1 MKMAARRIYIT
12 QEDAKRLNELLS
24 QQRSSNIKDRDNLR
38 ILASELSRATL
49 IAPDRVM
56 PDVVTMNSR
65 VLVEDLADG
74 QAEELTLV
82 FPEEADAAEGRISVV
97 APIGAALLGC
107 RMQDTVQFAVPRG
120 KRTLRIKQILF
131 QPEASGLRI

>member
-1 MKMAARRIYIT
+1 MASRRIYIT
-12 QEDAKRLNELLS
+12 QEDARRLNELLIR
-24 QQRSSNIKDRDNLR
+24 QRSSNNKDRENLR
-38 ILASELSRATL
+38 VLAFELSRATL

-65 VLVEDLADG
+65 VLVEDGADG
-74 QAEELTLV
+74 QTEELTLV

-107 RMQDTVQFAVPRG
+107 RTDETVEFAVPRG
-120 KRTLRIKQILF
+120 TRTLRVRQVLF
-131 QPEASGLRI
+131 QPEASGLRL